1 MITSVLLLYLGIR
14 LKYNIMDKDKK
25 NNSKKQKQ
33 SIEEQAINKKG
44 QEVDG
49 KEINQ
54 QVKQRKEQHQPRD
67 TA

>member
-1 MITSVLLLYLGIR
+1 VLLLYLGIR

-25 NNSKKQKQ
+25 NNSEKQKQ

-44 QEVDG
+44 QEADG
-49 KEINQ
+49 KEINH